1 MRIKGIIMILKIADA
16 ILWPGTYLCERFGMD
31 PKADMGL
38 MRSFFNF
45 MIWLPLGLIAVLA
58 FV

>member
-1 MRIKGIIMILKIADA
+1 MLMKLADA
-16 ILWPGTYLCERFGMD
+16 FLWPGTYLCKHFNID
-31 PKADMGL
+31 PKSDMGL

-45 MIWLPLGLIAVLA
+45 MIWLPIGLMAAFA

>member
-1 MRIKGIIMILKIADA
+1 
-16 ILWPGTYLCERFGMD
+16 
-31 PKADMGL
+31 MGL

-45 MIWLPLGLIAVLA
+45 MIWLPIGLIVVLA

>member
-1 MRIKGIIMILKIADA
+1 MLVKIADT
-16 ILWPGTYLCERFGMD
+16 ILWPGTYLCDRFGIN
-31 PKADMGL
+31 PKSDMGL

-45 MIWLPLGLIAVLA
+45 MIWLPLGLLLTLA

>member
-1 MRIKGIIMILKIADA
+1 MQKLADI
-16 ILWPGTYLCERFGMD
+16 ILWPGTYLCGHFKID
-31 PKADMGL
+31 PKSDMGL

-45 MIWLPLGLIAVLA
+45 LIWLPLGLIVVLA

>member
-1 MRIKGIIMILKIADA
+1 MLMKFADA
-16 ILWPGTYLCERFGMD
+16 LLWPGTFLCKRFGVD
-31 PKADMGL
+31 PKSDMGL

-45 MIWLPLGLIAVLA
+45 LIWLPLGLIVVLA